1 MAFLQPL
8 YRGIVQLVEYRS
20 PKPQVVGSNPTA
32 PVISDLRSR
41 NVDGGFFVCRVV
53 ALPSASS
60 PGPVPLTNL
69 FPKCRKLG
77 ILPELPGKLLIIL
90 AGELFLWKNIVTILK
105 KM

>member
-53 ALPSASS
+53 TPPSASS
-60 PGPVPLTNL
+60 PVRRPLTNL
-69 FPKCRKLG
+69 FQKCRKLG

-90 AGELFLWKNIVTILK
+90 AGEFFYGKI
-105 KM
+105 